1 MTRILATLG
10 LMALMKTTLAQGAQ
24 SDMGIKSAQVLQ
36 GSTDVSDASNAGRL
50 TEPFTE
56 GWSFLKGAY
65 PNPKAASAASGWE
78 QVSIPHTW
86 NNVDMQ
92 SGPNYYR
99 GDAWYKKIWAPE
111 TDLKDK
117 RVFLRFEG
125 VGQVADLYV
134 NNQWV
139 GQHKGAYGAFCF
151 EITHFLRQDS
161 ANLILVKA
169 NNEERKDIIP
179 INNRLFGVYGGMYR
193 PVGLIVTGK
202 VNITTL
208 DYASPGMYIRQDSVS
223 GQAADITV
231 TTEVEN
237 TEAHP
242 VSRIIL
248 TEVRD
253 SIGKAVVVNSQS
265 VWLQVQGMNKIAQR
279 LHIDQPRLWNGRKDP
294 YLYKV
299 RVSLLS
305 RDSLSGSETLTDAV
319 DQPLGLRSFSIVQGK
334 GFYLNG
340 QPYRLYGVNRHQ
352 EWEGSGSALSN
363 AQHRHDLD
371 LIKEIGATSIRFAH
385 YQQAE
390 YIYSSCDSLGFV
402 IWAEIP
408 FVNAWSGQEADNA
421 RQQLTELIRQNYN
434 HPSIYVWGMHNE
446 VYSKTADGYVPTV
459 TRMLN
464 DVAKTEDPDR
474 LTVSTSGYGELDRPS
489 NRQADIQ
496 AMNRYYGWYEGH
508 SGELEG
514 WVNGLEQNYPEAKVV
529 LSEYGCEANID
540 QQTDMVADTGN
551 PSGQFWPE
559 TYQTAFHETQWGIL
573 EKHPYL
579 LATYVWNMFDF
590 CVPVAHGG
598 GVLARN
604 LKGLVTYDRK
614 VRKDAFWWYKANW
627 SEEPVLYIAGRRDSI
642 RSQAITTIKVFAHM
656 DQVTLK
662 VNGKHLPSPRQGSTK
677 ADYVFDQVH
686 LKKGRNLLE
695 AIGVYNGITYHDSI
709 IWVLPPHSSG
719 ATSRMDME
727 KVHL

>member
-1 MTRILATLG
+1 MRTWILNIICLLSWG
-10 LMALMKTTLAQGAQ
+10 LVA
-24 SDMGIKSAQVLQ
+24 SAQ
-36 GSTDVSDASNAGRL
+36 GRL

-56 GWSFLKGAY
+56 GWSFVKGTFAS
-65 PNPKAASAASGWE
+65 PKAAAASSGWE
-78 QVSIPHTW
+78 TVSIPHTW

-99 GDAWYKKIWAPE
+99 GDAWYRKSWTPE
-111 TDLKDK
+111 ANIKDK

-139 GQHKGAYGAFCF
+139 GQHKGAFGAFCF
-151 EITHFLRQDS
+151 EITHFLKADTV
-161 ANLILVKA
+161 NVILVKA

-193 PVGLIVTGK
+193 PVALIITPK
-202 VNITTL
+202 VNISTL
-208 DYASPGMYIRQDSVS
+208 DYASPGVYIRQDSVS
-223 GQAADITV
+223 AEAADITV
-231 TTEVEN
+231 TTKIEN
-237 TEAHP
+237 TEEHP
-242 VSRIIL
+242 VQRSIQ

-253 SIGKAVVVNSQS
+253 STGRMVASGRQN
-265 VWLQVQGMNKIAQR
+265 VWLQDQGMNNIIQR
-279 LHIDQPRLWNGRKDP
+279 LHIRQPHLWNGLKDP
-294 YLYKV
+294 YLYAV
-299 RVSLLS
+299 RVSLRAS
-305 RDSLSGSETLTDAV
+305 EGKATGPDGSATGPEASASGPDGSATGSADLDAV
-319 DQPLGLRSFSIVQGK
+319 VQPLGLRNFSIVQGK

-363 AQHRHDLD
+363 AQHKQDLD

-390 YIYSSCDSLGFV
+390 YIYSSCDSMGFV

-408 FVNAWSGQEADNA
+408 FVNAWSGQEAENA

-464 DVAKTEDPDR
+464 DLAKTEDPGR
-474 LTVSTSGYGELDRPS
+474 WTVSTSGYGELDRPS

-508 SGELEG
+508 TQELEG
-514 WVNGLEQNYPEAKVV
+514 WVSGLEQQYPEARVV
-529 LSEYGCEANID
+529 LSEYGCEANIH
-540 QQTDMVADTGN
+540 QQTEMVADTGN

-559 TYQTAFHETQWGIL
+559 TYQTAFHETQWGII

-590 CVPVAHGG
+590 CVPGAHGG
-598 GVLARN
+598 GVAARN

-627 SEEPVLYIAGRRDSI
+627 SSDPVLYIAGRRDSI
-642 RSQAITTIKVFAHM
+642 REKSITTVKVFAHM

-662 VNGKHLPSPRQGSTK
+662 VNGKPLLAPHQGSTK
-677 ADYVFDQVH
+677 ADYVFEHVR
-686 LKKGRNLLE
+686 LKKGKNIIE
-695 AIGVYNGITYHDSI
+695 ATGVYQGLTYHDSI
-709 IWVLPPHSSG
+709 TWVLPPHSSG
-719 ATSRMDME
+719 ATSAMDME
-727 KVHL
+727 NVHL

>member
-1 MTRILATLG
+1 MRTWILNITCLLSWGHVA
-10 LMALMKTTLAQGAQ
+10 
-24 SDMGIKSAQVLQ
+24 SAQ
-36 GSTDVSDASNAGRL
+36 GRL

-56 GWSFLKGAY
+56 GWSFIKGTFAS
-65 PNPKAASAASGWE
+65 PKAAAASSGWE
-78 QVSIPHTW
+78 SVSIPHTW

-92 SGPNYYR
+92 SGPNYYK
-99 GDAWYKKIWAPE
+99 GDAWYRKSWTPE
-111 TDLKDK
+111 ANIKDK

-139 GQHKGAYGAFCF
+139 GQHKGAFGAFCF
-151 EITHFLRQDS
+151 EITHFLKADTV
-161 ANLILVKA
+161 NLILVKA

-193 PVGLIVTGK
+193 PVALIITPK
-202 VNITTL
+202 VNISTL
-208 DYASPGMYIRQDSVS
+208 DYASPGVYIRQDSVS
-223 GQAADITV
+223 AEAADITV
-231 TTEVEN
+231 TTKIEN

-242 VSRIIL
+242 VQRSIQ

-253 SIGKAVVVNSQS
+253 STGRMVVSDRQN
-265 VWLQVQGMNKIAQR
+265 VWLQDQGMNNIIQR
-279 LHIDQPRLWNGRKDP
+279 LHIRQPHLWNGRKDP
-294 YLYKV
+294 YLYAV
-299 RVSLLS
+299 RVSLRAS
-305 RDSLSGSETLTDAV
+305 EGKASGPDASASGPDASATGPDGSATGSADLDAV
-319 DQPLGLRSFSIVQGK
+319 VQPLGLRNFSIVQGK

-363 AQHRHDLD
+363 AQHKQDLD

-390 YIYSSCDSLGFV
+390 YIYSSCDSMGFV

-408 FVNAWSGQEADNA
+408 FVNAWSGQEAENA

-464 DVAKTEDPDR
+464 DLAKTEDPGR
-474 LTVSTSGYGELDRPS
+474 WTVSTSGYGELDRPS
-489 NRQADIQ
+489 NHQADIQ

-508 SGELEG
+508 THELEG
-514 WVNGLEQNYPEAKVV
+514 WVSGLEQQYPEARVV
-529 LSEYGCEANID
+529 LSEYGCEANIH
-540 QQTDMVADTGN
+540 QQTEMVADTGN

-559 TYQTAFHETQWGIL
+559 TYQTAFHETQWGII

-590 CVPVAHGG
+590 CVPGAHGG
-598 GVLARN
+598 GVAARN

-627 SEEPVLYIAGRRDSI
+627 SSDPVLYIAGRRDSI
-642 RSQAITTIKVFAHM
+642 REKSITTVKVFAHM

-662 VNGKHLPSPRQGSTK
+662 VNGKPLPAPHQGSTK
-677 ADYVFDQVH
+677 ADYVFEHVH
-686 LKKGRNLLE
+686 LKKGKNIIE
-695 AIGVYNGITYHDSI
+695 ATGVYQGLTYHDSI
-709 IWVLPPHSSG
+709 TWVLPPHSSG
-719 ATSRMDME
+719 ATSAMDME